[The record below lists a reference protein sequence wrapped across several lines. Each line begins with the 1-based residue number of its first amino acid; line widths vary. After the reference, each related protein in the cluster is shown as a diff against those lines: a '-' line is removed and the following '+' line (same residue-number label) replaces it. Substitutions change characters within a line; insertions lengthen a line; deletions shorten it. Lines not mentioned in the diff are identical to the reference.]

1 MTAEQ
6 SSPKSLRLTAMD
18 NNGQV
23 KVFLVMVS
31 GELGDLF

>member
-1 MTAEQ
+1 MTADQ
-6 SSPKSLRLTAMD
+6 SSQKSLRLTAMD

-31 GELGDLF
+31 